1 MRLMKRVQRR
11 MLVCLCLTIANVAPS
26 AVRAQAGEDG
36 AIEFLPARAAI
47 DATGFDGCVLVYDLE
62 RDAHTA
68 GHAERLDRRLIPA
81 STFKIFSALVALETG
96 VIDGPDSVIPWDGV
110 VRERAEVNE
119 DLSLQSAFR
128 LSAVPHFQDL
138 VRRIGHARMQA
149 FVDAVG
155 YGNGDLSGEVD
166 GFWLRGGL
174 RISPR
179 EQVAFL
185 VRLYQ
190 GELPFSAR
198 SMAMVKQMMVTEET
212 PEQTLRAKTG
222 WATLAEDRHTGW
234 WVGWVEHESGVHVFA
249 TVLEAVAPDSTF
261 GPARLSVTRTVLGD
275 LGVLAR

>member
-1 MRLMKRVQRR
+1 MIPLLQQRLLAHVFLITTSIAPAAVMAQTSDERV
-11 MLVCLCLTIANVAPS
+11 
-26 AVRAQAGEDG
+26 
-36 AIEFLPARAAI
+36 IEFPAARAAI
-47 DATGFDGCVLVYDLE
+47 DATGFDGCAVVFDLE
-62 RDAHTA
+62 RNVLAA
-68 GHAERLDRRLIPA
+68 GHAERLDRRLLPA

-96 VIDGPDSVIPWDGV
+96 IVEGPDSVIPWDGII
-110 VRERAEVNE
+110 RERAEVNE
-119 DLSLQSAFR
+119 DLPLQAAFR

-138 VRRIGHARMQA
+138 VRRIGQARMQQ

-166 GFWLRGGL
+166 DFWLRGGL

-185 VRLYQ
+185 VRLYRE
-190 GELPFSAR
+190 ELPFSSR
-198 SMAMVKQMMVTEET
+198 SMAMVKQMMVTEES
-212 PEQTLRAKTG
+212 PEHIVRAKTG

-261 GPARLSVTRTVLGD
+261 GPARQGVTRSVLAE
-275 LGVLAR
+275 LGVLAP